1 MKFEQNKILINQAIL
16 HKTIIKTKKYMI
28 LHNLFGVYKTFFG
41 GWCSVWDMFL
51 GYSKIL
57 AMAQHVVTVLEQS
70 VPLTKNAQ

>member
-1 MKFEQNKILINQAIL
+1 
-16 HKTIIKTKKYMI
+16 MI

-41 GWCSVWDMFL
+41 GWGSVWDMFL